1 MPAAAPTLP
10 PRHRPAARS
19 KTLATWLALLG
30 GGFGL
35 HRFYLHGLRDA
46 LGWLMPWPTL
56 AGLAGVIRMRN
67 LGQDD
72 HAAWLLIPLLGLM
85 LSQAMLTAIVY
96 GLTPD
101 EKWAARHGADGP
113 VRRTTWGPVLGA
125 ITALL
130 LGGGV
135 LMGTLAFGGQ
145 KFFEYQMLQQPQP
158 QAAGTAA
165 PPAAADASPR

>member
-1 MPAAAPTLP
+1 MPAAAPSPLSP
-10 PRHRPAARS
+10 RPARARS

-30 GGFGL
+30 GAFGL
-35 HRFYLHGLRDA
+35 HRFYLHGVRDVA
-46 LGWLMPWPTL
+46 GWLMPWPTL

-101 EKWAARHGADGP
+101 ETWATRHGAGTP
-113 VRRTTWGPVLGA
+113 PRRTTWGPVLGA

-145 KFFEYQMLQQPQP
+145 KFFEFQLQQQQ
-158 QAAGTAA
+158 QAAA
-165 PPAAADASPR
+165 PAPAAAASR